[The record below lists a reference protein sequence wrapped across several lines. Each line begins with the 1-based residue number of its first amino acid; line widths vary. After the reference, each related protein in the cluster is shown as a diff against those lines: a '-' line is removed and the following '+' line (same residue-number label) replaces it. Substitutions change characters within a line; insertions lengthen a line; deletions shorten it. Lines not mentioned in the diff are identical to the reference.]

1 MFKPLALTVVAVAAF
16 APAWAATPAAAA
28 PPAATAAPTD
38 EQLMTQFRDDLQAAA
53 ADVVAKGITLTGD
66 QAAKFWPLFK
76 QYQAEQAAT
85 IDAQLKATQKYAD
98 STATLTDADSLAYV
112 SALLDRDQKIHD
124 LRVKWLT
131 KFQSVVPPGTAAR
144 VIHIDRR
151 LGLVAQIK
159 IASKIPLVH

>member
-38 EQLMTQFRDDLQAAA
+38 EQLMTQFRDDLQAAS
-53 ADVVAKGITLTGD
+53 ADIVAKGITLTGD

-76 QYQAEQAAT
+76 QYQAEQAAI
-85 IDAQLKATQKYAD
+85 IDAQLKATEKYAN
-98 STATLTDADSLAYV
+98 STANLTEADSLAYV
-112 SALLDRDQKIHD
+112 GALLDRDQKIHD

-131 KFQSVVPPGTAAR
+131 KFQTVVPAGTAAR
-144 VIHIDRR
+144 VVQIDRR

-159 IASKIPLVH
+159 LASKIPLVH

>member
-1 MFKPLALTVVAVAAF
+1 MA
-16 APAWAATPAAAA
+16 
-28 PPAATAAPTD
+28 
-38 EQLMTQFRDDLQAAA
+38 QFRDDLQAAA

-76 QYQAEQAAT
+76 QYQAEQAAI
-85 IDAQLKATQKYAD
+85 IDAQLKATTKYAD
-98 STATLTDADSLAYV
+98 SSAHLTEADSLAYV
-112 SALLDRDQKIHD
+112 TALLDRDQKIHD

-131 KFQSVVPPGTAAR
+131 KFQTVVPAGTAAR

-159 IASKIPLVH
+159 LASKIPLVH